1 MSEVTGETLTY
12 ALRMIWY
19 ALLVTADVTITSEL
33 FGGVTLGMKQALLIK
48 SCLLFG
54 ALMLVMRVQ
63 FPTRGN
69 TGGEQE
75 TA

>member
-1 MSEVTGETLTY
+1 MTSLTGETLTY

-19 ALLVTADVTITSEL
+19 AMLVSADVAITSEL

-54 ALMLVMRVQ
+54 ALMLARSI
-63 FPTRGN
+63 PN
-69 TGGEQE
+69 GG
-75 TA
+75 